1 MALYES
7 VIIGRQDLTTSQF
20 ETIVNEFISVIES
33 LKGKIQKKESWGLR
47 NLAYKINKN
56 RKGHYML
63 LNIDGPADAIVEYER
78 LMRLHEDI
86 IRFLTMRIKSVD
98 EKPSPLM
105 SNKNDRQKNVSADDI
120 SESTENLKRNIIM
133 TQFNIKREA
142 LRKPNQKRKKSCP
155 FSAPNTPEI
164 DYKDLKVLTR
174 YVSERGKI
182 IPSRIS
188 AVSAKRQRE
197 LSKAIKRAR
206 FLALMPYVVG

>member
-7 VIIGRQDLTTSQF
+7 VIIGRQDLTPSQF

-33 LKGKIQKKESWGLR
+33 LKGTIQKKESWGLR

-105 SNKNDRQKNVSADDI
+105 NNKNDRQKNLSADDT
-120 SESTENLKRNIIM
+120 SVSK
-133 TQFNIKREA
+133 EA
-142 LRKPNQKRKKSCP
+142 
-155 FSAPNTPEI
+155 
-164 DYKDLKVLTR
+164 
-174 YVSERGKI
+174 
-182 IPSRIS
+182 
-188 AVSAKRQRE
+188 
-197 LSKAIKRAR
+197 
-206 FLALMPYVVG
+206 

>member
-33 LKGKIQKKESWGLR
+33 LKGTIQKKESWGLR

-105 SNKNDRQKNVSADDI
+105 SNKNDRQKNVSADDT
-120 SESTENLKRNIIM
+120 SESTE
-133 TQFNIKREA
+133 A
-142 LRKPNQKRKKSCP
+142 
-155 FSAPNTPEI
+155 
-164 DYKDLKVLTR
+164 
-174 YVSERGKI
+174 
-182 IPSRIS
+182 
-188 AVSAKRQRE
+188 
-197 LSKAIKRAR
+197 
-206 FLALMPYVVG
+206 

>member
-33 LKGKIQKKESWGLR
+33 LKGTIQKKESWGLR

-98 EKPSPLM
+98 ERPSPLM
-105 SNKNDRQKNVSADDI
+105 SNKNDRQKNVSADNI
-120 SESTENLKRNIIM
+120 SEPTE
-133 TQFNIKREA
+133 
-142 LRKPNQKRKKSCP
+142 S
-155 FSAPNTPEI
+155 
-164 DYKDLKVLTR
+164 
-174 YVSERGKI
+174 
-182 IPSRIS
+182 
-188 AVSAKRQRE
+188 
-197 LSKAIKRAR
+197 
-206 FLALMPYVVG
+206 

>member
-33 LKGKIQKKESWGLR
+33 LRGTIQKKESWGLR

-120 SESTENLKRNIIM
+120 SEPTE
-133 TQFNIKREA
+133 A
-142 LRKPNQKRKKSCP
+142 
-155 FSAPNTPEI
+155 
-164 DYKDLKVLTR
+164 
-174 YVSERGKI
+174 
-182 IPSRIS
+182 
-188 AVSAKRQRE
+188 
-197 LSKAIKRAR
+197 
-206 FLALMPYVVG
+206 

>member
-33 LKGKIQKKESWGLR
+33 LKGTIQKKESWGLR

-63 LNIDGPADAIVEYER
+63 LNIDAPADAIVEYER

-105 SNKNDRQKNVSADDI
+105 SNKNDRQKNVSDDYI
-120 SESTENLKRNIIM
+120 SEPTE
-133 TQFNIKREA
+133 
-142 LRKPNQKRKKSCP
+142 S
-155 FSAPNTPEI
+155 
-164 DYKDLKVLTR
+164 
-174 YVSERGKI
+174 
-182 IPSRIS
+182 
-188 AVSAKRQRE
+188 
-197 LSKAIKRAR
+197 
-206 FLALMPYVVG
+206 

>member
-33 LKGKIQKKESWGLR
+33 LKGTIQKKESWGLR

-120 SESTENLKRNIIM
+120 SERTE
-133 TQFNIKREA
+133 
-142 LRKPNQKRKKSCP
+142 S
-155 FSAPNTPEI
+155 
-164 DYKDLKVLTR
+164 
-174 YVSERGKI
+174 
-182 IPSRIS
+182 
-188 AVSAKRQRE
+188 
-197 LSKAIKRAR
+197 
-206 FLALMPYVVG
+206 

>member
-7 VIIGRQDLTTSQF
+7 VIIGRQDLTPSQF

-33 LKGKIQKKESWGLR
+33 LKGTIQKQESWGLR

-98 EKPSPLM
+98 EKPSSLM

-120 SESTENLKRNIIM
+120 SEPTE
-133 TQFNIKREA
+133 A
-142 LRKPNQKRKKSCP
+142 
-155 FSAPNTPEI
+155 
-164 DYKDLKVLTR
+164 
-174 YVSERGKI
+174 
-182 IPSRIS
+182 
-188 AVSAKRQRE
+188 
-197 LSKAIKRAR
+197 
-206 FLALMPYVVG
+206 